1 MAFRRRYVRARA
13 PRRRYLGFR
22 KRAKTSRRSR
32 RYQRRRNNGTS
43 FTVLCRKTVLH
54 TVEGT
59 GAYTVQISPKL
70 KEIDEATPFIAQF
83 EAFRIHS
90 VTVRVRPH
98 FNFAEAESPVSP
110 YYIAPWH
117 KPVTNINAEVI
128 RSIDK
133 CRTYSGTHVAKR
145 SFVPAVLS
153 SIADP
158 DKPGT
163 PKFAKTNWRPRIEI
177 VGEAADVAHYCG
189 VIYFSG
195 SKGASP
201 QRKLYYELETTCKVT
216 FYNQKHYA

>member
-1 MAFRRRYVRARA
+1 MAFRRRFVRSRA

-32 RYQRRRNNGTS
+32 KYQRRRTGN
-43 FTVLCRKTVLH
+43 FTILCRKTTTHLV
-54 TVEGT
+54 TGT
-59 GAYTVQISPKL
+59 AATTVQISPKL
-70 KEIDEATPFIAQF
+70 KEINEASPFIAQF
-83 EAFRIHS
+83 EAYRIHS

-133 CRTYSGTHVAKR
+133 CRTYNGTSVAKR
-145 SFVPAVLS
+145 SFVPCVISAIS
-153 SIADP
+153 DADKP
-158 DKPGT
+158 DKPKYG
-163 PKFAKTNWRPRIEI
+163 KTNWRPRIEI

-195 SKGASP
+195 SSQATP
-201 QRKLYYELETTCKVT
+201 QRKLQYELETTCKVT
-216 FYNQKHYA
+216 FYNQKHYV

>member
-1 MAFRRRYVRARA
+1 MAFRRRFVRSRA

-22 KRAKTSRRSR
+22 KRRQTKTRSR
-32 RYQRRRNNGTS
+32 KYHRRRTS
-43 FTVLCRKTVLH
+43 GNLTLLCRKTVLQE
-54 TVEGT
+54 VT
-59 GAYTVQISPKL
+59 GPNAFTVQISPKL
-70 KEIDEATPFIAQF
+70 KEIDEASPFIAQF

-117 KPVTNINAEVI
+117 KPVTNINAEII

-133 CRTYSGTHVAKR
+133 CRTYNGTSVAKR

-153 SIADP
+153 SIADA
-158 DKPGT
+158 DKPGST
-163 PKFAKTNWRPRIEI
+163 KFAKTNWRPRIEI

-201 QRKLYYELETTCKVT
+201 ARKLYYELETTCKVT